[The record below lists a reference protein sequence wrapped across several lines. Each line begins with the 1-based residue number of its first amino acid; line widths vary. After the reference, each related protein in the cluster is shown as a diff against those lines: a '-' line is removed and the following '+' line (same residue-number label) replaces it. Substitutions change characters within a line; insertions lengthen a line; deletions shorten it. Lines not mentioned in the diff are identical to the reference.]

1 MCLAYPPLCSPAGS
15 TQLPANTNLGL
26 EPIAAEYYGLKD
38 GVEYYSVAVVNKDFC
53 SGTKSF
59 KDLKVLRRW
68 QPRACTAPC
77 NRELWLIAVGA

>member
-1 MCLAYPPLCSPAGS
+1 
-15 TQLPANTNLGL
+15 
-26 EPIAAEYYGLKD
+26 
-38 GVEYYSVAVVNKDFC
+38 VAVVNKDFC

-77 NRELWLIAVGA
+77 NRERWLIAVGA